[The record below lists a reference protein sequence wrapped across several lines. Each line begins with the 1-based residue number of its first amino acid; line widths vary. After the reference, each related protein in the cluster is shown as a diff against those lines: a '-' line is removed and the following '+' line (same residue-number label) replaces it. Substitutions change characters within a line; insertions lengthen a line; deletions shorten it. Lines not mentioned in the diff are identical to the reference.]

1 MPSVFQVRWAKF
13 RVAIVSSVA
22 LLILMILVY
31 LLTGGT
37 LLEPKAH
44 LFLYINDAT
53 GLGPD
58 SPVRVDGIGVG
69 VVDSVKFSG
78 SNDPNRIV
86 RVQMT
91 IERERLASITE
102 DSIAQISNDSFI
114 GDKFVDITTGKA
126 ADHVPENGEMHFK
139 VQPDLM
145 RSIDLS
151 DFERQLR
158 LVDDTLGDIE
168 QGRSPMGQFIVG
180 DQVYVAMRRRFT
192 ELQNALKKAVA
203 TNGQIGSLLYTDAL
217 FRKVQAPILQLDQK
231 IALLQSGQGEMG
243 RFLRDPA
250 QFQQLRGM
258 LQELQKT
265 IADAHNADFM
275 QSSQSYEGL
284 SATVGSL
291 TRQVDEINTSRML
304 NATDLYESMNGAARE
319 VQRSVKDFREN
330 PRKYLRMRVF

>member
-1 MPSVFQVRWAKF
+1 MPSVLQVRWAKF
-13 RVAIVSSVA
+13 RVVTVSSVA
-22 LLILMILVY
+22 LLILMVLVY

-44 LFLYINDAT
+44 IYLYINDAT

-78 SNDPNRIV
+78 SNDPNRII

-91 IERERLASITE
+91 IERSRLASITA

-114 GDKFVDITTGKA
+114 GDKFVDITTGKEA
-126 ADHVPENGEMHFK
+126 GHVPENGEMHFK
-139 VQPDLM
+139 AQPDLM
-145 RSIDLS
+145 RSVDLS

-158 LVDDTLGDIE
+158 SVDDTLADIE
-168 QGRSPMGQFIVG
+168 QGRSDFGQVIVG
-180 DQVYVAMRRRFT
+180 DQIYVAMSRRFR
-192 ELQNALKKAVA
+192 ELQNSLRKAVA

-217 FRKVQAPILQLDQK
+217 FQKVEAPILQLDQK

-243 RFLRDPA
+243 RFLRNPA

-258 LQELQKT
+258 LQGLQKS
-265 IADAHNADFM
+265 IADARNVDFM
-275 QSSQSYEGL
+275 QSSQSYEGW
-284 SATVGSL
+284 SNTVAAL
-291 TRQVDEINTSRML
+291 ARQVDEVNTSRML
-304 NATDLYESMNGAARE
+304 NASDFYEGMNGAARE
-319 VQRSVKDFREN
+319 AQRNIKDFREN
-330 PRKYLRMRVF
+330 PRKYLRLKIF

>member
-1 MPSVFQVRWAKF
+1 MPSVLQVRWAKL
-13 RVAIVSSVA
+13 RVVTVSSVA
-22 LLILMILVY
+22 LLILLVLVY

-58 SPVRVDGIGVG
+58 APVRVDGIGVG

-78 SNDPNRIV
+78 SKDPNRII

-114 GDKFVDITTGKA
+114 GDKFVDVTTGKA
-126 ADHVPENGEMHFK
+126 PGHVPENGEMHFK
-139 VQPDLM
+139 AQPDLM
-145 RSIDLS
+145 RSVDLS

-158 LVDDTLGDIE
+158 AVDTTLADIE
-168 QGRSPMGQFIVG
+168 QGRSDFGQFVIG
-180 DQVYVAMRRRFT
+180 DQVYIAMRRRFT
-192 ELQNALKKAVA
+192 ELHSALRKAVA

-217 FRKVQAPILQLDQK
+217 FRQVETPILQLDQK
-231 IALLQSGQGEMG
+231 IAALQSGQGEMG

-258 LQELQKT
+258 LQGLQKAV
-265 IADAHNADFM
+265 ADARNADFM

-284 SATVGSL
+284 SATVASL
-291 TRQVDEINTSRML
+291 ARQVDEINTSRLL
-304 NATDLYESMNGAARE
+304 NESDVYEGINGAARE
-319 VQRSVKDFREN
+319 MQQNVKDFREN
-330 PRKYLRMRVF
+330 PRKYMRLKIF